1 MSIKLK
7 NYFSFENSIFFN
19 SEDLM
24 DNLNEEFVLDGE
36 NYLSEAGIDTSNIYF
51 KLLAQLYF
59 LQNENDVNTSSLAHI
74 NYIIAYYVGLFLH
87 PMNGEFLALRHLD
100 EAIKLE
106 KDGNKIE
113 KYKELRDMIKEE
125 LL

>member
-1 MSIKLK
+1 
-7 NYFSFENSIFFN
+7 
-19 SEDLM
+19 M